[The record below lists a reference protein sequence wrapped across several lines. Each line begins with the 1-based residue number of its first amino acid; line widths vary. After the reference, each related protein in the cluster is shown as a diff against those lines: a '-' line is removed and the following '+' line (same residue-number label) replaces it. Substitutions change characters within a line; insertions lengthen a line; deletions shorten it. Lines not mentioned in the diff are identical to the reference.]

1 MESPAKMPSAVEAA
15 PAGQP
20 ALAAIA
26 RMRRRIRVLR
36 AARGAIELALYGA
49 AFAVLVLLAAKFGRL
64 SDHATRRLLWASLAF
79 PLVGALANAL
89 RPVSALTA
97 AQLLD
102 RAYKLDDRLSNA
114 LEFARIDPS
123 SRTPMMDAALADAAE
138 TVKGR
143 DLRASRALAWRWPGE
158 TGFALA
164 MAAVLVVVSLVEVRA
179 RVVIPHR
186 APPVVTRDPLLLDDD
201 DLQAFREFSR
211 ELETRGNTDA
221 SRDAINRFNQ
231 FIDQLQDR
239 TLDRQEAFRR
249 LQQLQQD
256 LERNSQED
264 REALRDAL
272 REVGERLNGN
282 DLTRQLSEALRR
294 PDPQAAAQA
303 MHQLA
308 EQLRENRLNEQQRRD
323 LAEALRRAT
332 DHSRQDQQQQQ
343 LQRAREEVERMLR
356 QQRERNLSENEQRQ
370 LRQRQRDLERLN
382 REQQRNEQQRRQL
395 QRLDRAMSQAMQD
408 LMRDIAQAAQDMEQ
422 GAEDLSRM
430 QNEQTTEQQMAE
442 MRQQLED
449 LRQRMRQQNG
459 QGGQQQRMR
468 LQRFSGQARGG
479 VQPGGMQPGGRQG
492 QLRLMRGSGGA
503 GGMPMPS
510 PGGAGQGAQG
520 QGGNQPGNGVQA
532 GTEHD
537 EHIRGA
543 STTIQANMRTVQVG
557 GQQRGNGPSRS
568 QIIRTAAADGFT
580 SQSYRDVHAEYWN
593 HAQEVV
599 HGGDVPPGYRSYVRR
614 YFQLIRPRDGE

>member
-1 MESPAKMPSAVEAA
+1 MDRVETPGPANE
-15 PAGQP
+15 QP

-26 RMRRRIRVLR
+26 RMRWRIRLLR
-36 AARGAIELALYGA
+36 AARGAIELSIYGA
-49 AFAVLVLLAAKFGRL
+49 AFAVLVLLAAKFGRFGE
-64 SDHATRRLLWASLAF
+64 HTAKRLLWASIAI
-79 PLVGALANAL
+79 PVIGALVNAL
-89 RPVSALTA
+89 RRVPDLVA

-114 LEFARIDPS
+114 LEFAAIPS
-123 SRTPMMDAALADAAE
+123 NERTPMMNAALADASDV
-138 TVKGR
+138 VKGR
-143 DLRASRALAWRWPGE
+143 DLRASRALAWHWPGE
-158 TGFALA
+158 TGFALG
-164 MAAVLVVVSLVEVRA
+164 MVLVLVVVSLVEVRA

-201 DLQAFREFSR
+201 DIEAFREFAR
-211 ELETRGNTDA
+211 DMEQHANTDA
-221 SRDAINRFNQ
+221 SRDAVNRLNQ
-231 FIDQLQDR
+231 FIDQIADQR
-239 TLDRQEAFRR
+239 LDRQEAFRR

-256 LERNSQED
+256 LERNSEED
-264 REALRDAL
+264 RDALREALRD
-272 REVGERLNGN
+272 VGERMNGN
-282 DLTRQLSEALRR
+282 EMTRQLSEALRR

-303 MHQLA
+303 MQQLA
-308 EQLRENRLNEQQRRD
+308 QQLRENRMNEQQRRD
-323 LAEALRRAT
+323 LQEALRRAT
-332 DHSRQDQQQQQ
+332 ERRDNQQLQQE

-382 REQQRNEQQRRQL
+382 RDQQRNEQQRRQL

-408 LMRDIAQAAQDMEQ
+408 LMRDLAQAAQDLDQ
-422 GAEDLSRM
+422 GAEDLNRM
-430 QNEQTTEQQMAE
+430 QNEQLSDQQMAE
-442 MRQQLED
+442 LRQQLED

-479 VQPGGMQPGGRQG
+479 VQPGGMQPGGRLG
-492 QLRLMRGSGGA
+492 QLRLMRGSGGG
-503 GGMPMPS
+503 GGMQI
-510 PGGAGQGAQG
+510 PGGQG
-520 QGGNQPGNGVQA
+520 QGGQQGQGQGDQPGNGVQA
-532 GTEHD
+532 GTGHD

-543 STTIQANMRTVQVG
+543 ATSIQARMRTVQVA

-580 SQSYRDVHAEYWN
+580 SESYRDVHAEYWQ
-593 HAQEVV
+593 HAQQVV
-599 HGGDVPPGYRSYVRR
+599 HAGDVPPGYRSYVRR